1 MLLLCSRVNFF
12 QFTQYHTSTVAT
24 KFGFGRNCRLGDD
37 AVQSGSSLPALS
49 HLYLTKHCACINKIV
64 AGINFCM
71 FSSNIKIKINRN
83 VTSPVLWVCIL
94 ACYNEGGV

>member
-1 MLLLCSRVNFF
+1 MLLLCSRLNFF
-12 QFTQYHTSTVAT
+12 QFTHHTSTVAT

-49 HLYLTKHCACINKIV
+49 HLYLTKHCVSIHKIV

-71 FSSNIKIKINRN
+71 FSLNIKIKINRN
-83 VTSPVLWVCIL
+83 VTLPVFM
-94 ACYNEGGV
+94 GVHTGLLQ